1 MVDLELKQSE
11 HKTVQF
17 TITDS
22 SADAVD
28 VSGATSIT
36 FNIKKRK
43 SDTAALVAK
52 TATDFTVTS
61 ATAGVITVD
70 LNSTDTNQTAGKY
83 TGELTIGLSS
93 THIDKSDDFSIDI
106 IKKVS

>member
-22 SADAVD
+22 ASAVVD
-28 VSGATSIT
+28 VSGATAIT

-43 SDTAALVAK
+43 SDTAALIAK

-70 LNSTDTNQTAGKY
+70 LNSTDTNQTPGKY
-83 TGELTIGLSS
+83 VSELTVALSA
-93 THIDKSDDFSIDI
+93 THIDKSTDISIDI
-106 IKKVS
+106 IRKVS